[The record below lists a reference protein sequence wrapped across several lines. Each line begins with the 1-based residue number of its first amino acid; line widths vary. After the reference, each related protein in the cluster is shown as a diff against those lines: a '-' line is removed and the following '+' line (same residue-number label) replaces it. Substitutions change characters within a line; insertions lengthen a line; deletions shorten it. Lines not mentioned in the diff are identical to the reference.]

1 MSSPLLFHCALL
13 LSLFLLGGAHAQVFR
28 CGSTY
33 SDEPCKGAK
42 VIDASPVVSD
52 PSGPRTKEIY
62 LCRAPQGG
70 LYWTAEHCV
79 QRGWTIERIQRVPAN
94 VSWNDQVA
102 AGRSQKAEAEAMAAA
117 PPVQTYSAP
126 SPQASTHAKNA
137 ACPGLDDRVNML
149 DSMGRAGSRYYD
161 LDWVR
166 RERKE
171 ARDQQHRLR
180 C

>member
-1 MSSPLLFHCALL
+1 MLHSWIPI
-13 LSLFLLGGAHAQVFR
+13 SLFVLTLATGATAQAQVFR

-102 AGRSQKAEAEAMAAA
+102 VGRSQKAEAEAMAAA
-117 PPVQTYSAP
+117 PVQTYSAP
-126 SPQASTHAKNA
+126 APLASTNGKNA
-137 ACPGLDDRVNML
+137 ACSSLDERVNML

>member
-1 MSSPLLFHCALL
+1 MAFRLVLAAAACALPL
-13 LSLFLLGGAHAQVFR
+13 AASAEVYR
-28 CGSTY
+28 CGKTY
-33 SDEPCKGAK
+33 TDEPCKGAK
-42 VIDASPVVSD
+42 LIDTSPIISD

-70 LYWTAEHCV
+70 LYWTAEHCA

-94 VSWNDQVA
+94 VSWNDQVE
-102 AGRSQKAEAEAMAAA
+102 AGRHQKAQSEAAAAA
-117 PPVQTYSAP
+117 PIQSHALPAPQPSQANNGTCSA
-126 SPQASTHAKNA
+126 
-137 ACPGLDDRVNML
+137 LEERVRML

-166 RERKE
+166 RERKD